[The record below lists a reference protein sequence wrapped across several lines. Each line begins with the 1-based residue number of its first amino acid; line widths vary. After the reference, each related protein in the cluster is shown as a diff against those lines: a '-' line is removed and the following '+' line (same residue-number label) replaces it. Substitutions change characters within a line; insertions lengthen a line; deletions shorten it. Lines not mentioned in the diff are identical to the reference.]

1 MEAIRLNEYVTEKG
15 LNIVNK
21 DLMRFK
27 NMKVEVII
35 LPLEEKREEKN
46 FMNFAGILSE
56 NEGNEMLENLEECRK
71 IDKESW

>member
-35 LPLEEKREEKN
+35 LPLEEKIEEKN
-46 FMNFAGILSE
+46 FMKFAGILSE
-56 NEGNEMLENLEECRK
+56 NEGIEMLENIEECRQ

>member
-1 MEAIRLNEYVTEKG
+1 MEAIRLNEYITEKG
-15 LNIVNK
+15 LNIFSK
-21 DLMRFK
+21 DLMKFK

-46 FMNFAGILSE
+46 FMKFAGMLSE
-56 NEGNEMLENLEECRK
+56 NEGIEMLYNIEECRK